1 MLKIG
6 DLHINNFLSEKQ
18 LGITF
23 DYKFKFNKHVDI
35 CQKAS
40 QKLNTL
46 DLYHTWEQPKNIF
59 L

>member
-23 DYKFKFNKHVDI
+23 DYKLKLNKYIDI

-40 QKLNTL
+40 
-46 DLYHTWEQPKNIF
+46 
-59 L
+59 